1 MWILKHDKKSVT
13 ISLNFLKAQDLLDG
27 LLAHPEL
34 GAEAKELSD
43 KLKEA
48 GIEPSTPPGHIRYEH
63 APPL

>member
-13 ISLNFLKAQDLLDG
+13 ISLNLHKAQDLLDG
-27 LLAHPEL
+27 LLAHPDM
-34 GAEAKELSD
+34 GNEAKELIE

-48 GIEPSTPPGHIRYEH
+48 GIEPPARPDHIRYEH